1 MDKRIFTKAHE
12 LIKAS
17 GSSFEALVTPFYSEE
32 DGGVVIPT
40 IMKVIPLHRPKD
52 YDVTWKTAIDIAKE
66 ADMTLPT
73 VEEFQHIRLWKDHIN
88 TLLDEHGGDQLHGY
102 FWSCTE
108 YSQTLA
114 WYVNFSSGF
123 TGYSGKYNTYCC
135 RPLAAFKLQTITAG
149 FDAGVIH
156 FTMEGNTIK
165 QITILEAIQMPRME
179 GLMVQEVLR
188 LTPQEKKRLKKG
200 YMLKSGIWSGDKLSK
215 EFTKILEL
223 TSSEPSTVRSIISRV
238 AFRAYEE
245 LKKELALSAITASQ
259 KK

>member
-1 MDKRIFTKAHE
+1 
-12 LIKAS
+12 
-17 GSSFEALVTPFYSEE
+17 
-32 DGGVVIPT
+32 
-40 IMKVIPLHRPKD
+40 
-52 YDVTWKTAIDIAKE
+52 
-66 ADMTLPT
+66 
-73 VEEFQHIRLWKDHIN
+73 
-88 TLLDEHGGDQLHGY
+88 
-102 FWSCTE
+102 
-108 YSQTLA
+108 
-114 WYVNFSSGF
+114 
-123 TGYSGKYNTYCC
+123 
-135 RPLAAFKLQTITAG
+135 
-149 FDAGVIH
+149 
-156 FTMEGNTIK
+156 
-165 QITILEAIQMPRME
+165 MPRME